1 MCKHM
6 RLQKMYFYG
15 QVIMSSL
22 FKIDKCKFFTRAFIF
37 VCLKIIGNQ
46 LFSDMTVK
54 EKGKVNSS
62 QASTRWDEMGLA
74 VLFKYKAQI
83 RLRICEL

>member
-62 QASTRWDEMGLA
+62 QASTRWLSVKLLTSQRWDL
-74 VLFKYKAQI
+74 LCFLSTKH
-83 RLRICEL
+83 R